1 MYENVGTRIPE
12 DLLKDIEYLSD
23 EGHSDKS
30 KVIREL
36 LGIAVKI
43 KLLDLAMQKYYEK
56 KISIGKA
63 AELAKVSLIDF
74 MKISAERKIPV
85 HYSID
90 SLDKDFKKALSK
102 K

>member
-23 EGHSDKS
+23 EEHSDKS

-36 LGIAVKI
+36 LSIAVKT
-43 KLLDLAMQKYYEK
+43 KLLDLAMQKYSKK

-63 AELAKVSLIDF
+63 AELAKVSLVDF
-74 MKISAERKIPV
+74 MKISADRKIPMN
-85 HYSID
+85 YSVD
-90 SLDKDFKKALSK
+90 SLDKDFKRALSK